1 MMLLPW
7 LVGCVHP
14 TDIDPEPSDRA
25 LVFTGERPRNVLM
38 ISIDTLR
45 RDHVDRYATDGVTR
59 MPFLS
64 SLLQTGVALDDHQQ
78 CGDWTFH
85 SMTCTLLGRQTEEI
99 GWVARPTGA
108 DPTPLPDQPM
118 LAFRLDQAGYQSL
131 LASTTGWLQD
141 SWNNTRGYQP
151 DLAHGVVQATEVM
164 DVALEGLSAALDTAP
179 TKPWFLH
186 AHLVE
191 PHAAYDPP
199 ETYRE
204 ELHALPPIPWDLDDH
219 VEQYAA
225 ADSWPDLTPE
235 MQDLL
240 DRHLQARYDGECRWL
255 DDQLAV
261 IWQRL
266 ESGGLLD
273 DTLVVLY
280 TDHGEAFW
288 EHGVQSHAHFLQAEE
303 NDAILWFWSRTME
316 ARAWSGPTTAIDLVP
331 TVLDALGLPVPD
343 DGTLPGSVVGLAAPD
358 RARFS
363 STACREGG
371 LAAVTVEGDK
381 LQFRFDG
388 TLQLYDRDLDRQELV
403 DRYDPE
409 DPRVSEL
416 WELLRPRV
424 ELLSAAA
431 PDLPVT
437 WPAGN

>member
-1 MMLLPW
+1 
-7 LVGCVHP
+7 
-14 TDIDPEPSDRA
+14 
-25 LVFTGERPRNVLM
+25 
-38 ISIDTLR
+38 
-45 RDHVDRYATDGVTR
+45 
-59 MPFLS
+59 
-64 SLLQTGVALDDHQQ
+64 
-78 CGDWTFH
+78 
-85 SMTCTLLGRQTEEI
+85 
-99 GWVARPTGA
+99 
-108 DPTPLPDQPM
+108 
-118 LAFRLDQAGYQSL
+118 
-131 LASTTGWLQD
+131 
-141 SWNNTRGYQP
+141 
-151 DLAHGVVQATEVM
+151 
-164 DVALEGLSAALDTAP
+164 
-179 TKPWFLH
+179 
-186 AHLVE
+186 
-191 PHAAYDPP
+191 
-199 ETYRE
+199 
-204 ELHALPPIPWDLDDH
+204 
-219 VEQYAA
+219 
-225 ADSWPDLTPE
+225 

-240 DRHLQARYDGECRWL
+240 YRHLQVRYDGECRWL

-273 DTLVVLY
+273 DTLGVLY